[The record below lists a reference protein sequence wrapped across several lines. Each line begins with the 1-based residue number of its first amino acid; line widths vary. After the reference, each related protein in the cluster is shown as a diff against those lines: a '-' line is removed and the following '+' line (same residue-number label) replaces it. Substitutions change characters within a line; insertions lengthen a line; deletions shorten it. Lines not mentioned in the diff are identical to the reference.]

1 MIKTT
6 RKGSV
11 SFFMK
16 KAFVLLLVCM
26 MTVAAVLVPC
36 AGSASGEYYEEE
48 PLLISM
54 THNCK
59 NTGRML
65 PEFFDPYTTSY
76 IFTVASWVSN
86 PKFTLTASDPSYTIT
101 VDGQYV
107 QQGVEYQ
114 VAKMDNNPKQVVIRV
129 TAPSGAYKE
138 YTFFLQRRPSERRT
152 RVSAGYINSVYYQD
166 NKWWIDA
173 DLVSVTYQNGGGNI
187 STFSNKAQEHYK
199 YACTADCF
207 IYYGS
212 MSNPVRMTNMGD
224 FNNYAD
230 KTTLYRFVYIED
242 EIVGILPYE
251 PDY

>member
-1 MIKTT
+1 
-6 RKGSV
+6 
-11 SFFMK
+11 MK
-16 KAFVLLLVCM
+16 KTILIFLACM
-26 MTVAAVLVPC
+26 LTVMTVLVPC
-36 AGSASGEYYEEE
+36 AGTASGEYYEEE
-48 PLLISM
+48 PLLISL

-59 NTGRML
+59 NTGKML

-86 PKFTLTASDPSYTIT
+86 PKFTMIASDPSYTIT

-114 VAKMDNNPKQVVIRV
+114 VAKMDDNPKQVIIRV
-129 TAPSGAYKE
+129 TATSGAYRE

-152 RVSAGYINSVYYQD
+152 RVSSGYINSVYYQD

-173 DLVSVTYQNGGGNI
+173 DLVSVDYQKGAGNI
-187 STFSNKAQEHYK
+187 SSFTNKTAEHYK
-199 YACTADCF
+199 YACADTCF

-212 MSNPVRMTNMGD
+212 MYNPVRMTNMND

-230 KTTLYRFVYIED
+230 KTTMYRFVYIED

-251 PDY
+251 ADY